1 MAAPNQNIVMNIP
14 GRNNNANMAVDNN
27 NYNDP
32 AYFDDQFEQAAMHK
46 ENGDYMS
53 LLNVLCQIKQEIE
66 NMGEYGN
73 EGAARD
79 RMEEEFTEGMDE
91 LFGQAGGRRRKSR
104 RAARK
109 SRRAARKSRRA
120 ARKSRK
126 SQRKARK
133 TRRR

>member
-1 MAAPNQNIVMNIP
+1 MAAANQNIAMNIP
-14 GRNNNANMAVDNN
+14 GGNNNANMAVENN

-91 LFGQAGGRRRKSR
+91 LFGQAGGRRRKY
-104 RAARK
+104 RK
-109 SRRAARKSRRA
+109 AARKSRRA